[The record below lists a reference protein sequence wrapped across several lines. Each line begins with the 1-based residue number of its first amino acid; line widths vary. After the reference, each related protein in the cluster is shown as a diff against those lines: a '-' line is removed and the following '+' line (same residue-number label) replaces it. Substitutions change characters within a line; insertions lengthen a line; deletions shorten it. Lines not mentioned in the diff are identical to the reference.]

1 MRLVITT
8 GNDAL
13 YRKVAGFLTEHYCD
27 NIRVA
32 SPKRRMVSVENLP
45 SEAVNTIRATGASV
59 TEEIQYNLE
68 GQDLSTS
75 VIG

>member
-8 GNDAL
+8 GSDAL
-13 YRKVAGFLTEHYCD
+13 YRRVAGFLTERYCD

-32 SPKRRMVSVENLP
+32 SPKRRMVSVEDLP

-59 TEEIQYNLE
+59 TEELQYNLE
-68 GQDLSTS
+68 AQDISTT